1 MSADKTHAQLNA
13 QRAVAQS
20 TAIAVQDAADNLR
33 NLNTLS
39 TTTIGVALAK
49 FLETKDPTYVAVI
62 KAAESVAKNG
72 AEHFSDTGKKAADI
86 LKEFSSF

>member
-1 MSADKTHAQLNA
+1 MSADKTAQQNA
-13 QRAVAQS
+13 QKAVAQS

-49 FLETKDPTYVAVI
+49 FLETKDPTYVEVI

-72 AEHFSDTGKKAADI
+72 AEHFSDVGTKAAKI
-86 LKEFSSF
+86 LKDFSSF